1 MYEVELLRKCCR
13 TVSTTFSLQDHQ
25 SPEFKSFIKA
35 QYCPWSTVPEWLADA
50 MREYL
55 LEKGTSSSTVMEIF
69 NSDSGEQLNSCW
81 YFLRLECEMENWLC

>member
-35 QYCPWSTVPEWLADA
+35 QYCPWSTVPE
-50 MREYL
+50 
-55 LEKGTSSSTVMEIF
+55 
-69 NSDSGEQLNSCW
+69 
-81 YFLRLECEMENWLC
+81 